1 MKNVEHETLITW
13 VTPLIHVHVYQYN
26 YTLSKVK
33 YIEIVF
39 FFRHIIVYFHYCV
52 IYGYVNAYLQTL

>member
-1 MKNVEHETLITW
+1 MKNVEHETLITC

-39 FFRHIIVYFHYCV
+39 FLQIQYKYKNNL
-52 IYGYVNAYLQTL
+52 YGAKYPQNVQLRP